1 MKISELLFQAVS
13 VLNASCVENARNE
26 ARWIFESA
34 FDCGREYAVLH
45 GNDEADEKKSERFM
59 SMIESRAGGMP
70 VQYVIGEWD
79 FYGESFKVG
88 EGVLIPRPETEMLVD
103 FALEYLADKKNPVV
117 FDLCSGSGCIGLT
130 VAKNRED
137 ARVFLLEK
145 SDAAFS
151 YLSENR
157 KLLGCENA
165 TLISGDLFDGFKG
178 FDLPEPDLIL
188 SNPPYIIT
196 DEIAALQKE
205 VLREPAMALDGGED
219 GYDFYRAI
227 ALKWLPFCKGA
238 IAVECGENQTEKIEK
253 LFSAECVRVYSEND
267 FNGIGRTVC
276 GFTD

>member
-103 FALEYLADKKNPVV
+103 FALEYLAEKKNPVV
-117 FDLCSGSGCIGLT
+117 FDLCSGSGCIGLI

-238 IAVECGENQTEKIEK
+238 IAVECGENQTEEIEK